1 MFHCTDVSKRFGA
14 TQAVAGV
21 SLEIP
26 AGQVLALMGEN
37 GAGKSSFMA
46 MVAGEVVPDTGELSV
61 DGHVLRGTPADSRGA
76 GVAIVHQELSLFP
89 NLTVG
94 ENICL
99 GRTPR
104 GRLGLTDHR
113 ALRARATA
121 ALERVGF
128 EIDPDRPVAD
138 LGAAERQLVEVAK
151 AIATT
156 PKLLI
161 LDEPTSSLEQGEV
174 QLLHRAVQRL
184 TAEGTAVIFVSHRLD
199 EVFQFSDLIAVMRT
213 GALVAAGP
221 KAEWDEDRLIQTM
234 VGREIE
240 QLYPPRAV
248 PAPQDATPVLE
259 LDGITGDGV
268 HDITIAVAP
277 GRIVGVSGLEG
288 HGQHT
293 VAELATGVRTPAS
306 GAIRVAGAETRL
318 RSPRAALKA
327 GVAYVPPNRR
337 EAGLFLPLSIRDNL
351 ASAAHRRMH
360 PRGVVSPGRETRE
373 IEPVI
378 ERLHLRYSSTF
389 QRVADLSGGN
399 QQKVLFGR
407 WLLAGDLRVLVLD
420 DPTRG
425 VDVGA
430 RAEIYRLLRELTE
443 DGMGVL
449 LVSTDMLE
457 LLGLADEIHV
467 MYEGRITGTVD
478 GEDATEESIMALA
491 TGRVAA

>member
-1 MFHCTDVSKRFGA
+1 MFRCTDISKRFGA

-37 GAGKSSFMA
+37 GAGKSTLMA
-46 MVAGEVVPDTGELSV
+46 MIAGEVAPDTGELAV
-61 DGHVLRGTPADSRGA
+61 DGHVLRGTADSRGA

-94 ENICL
+94 ENIGL

-104 GRLGLTDHR
+104 NRFGLTDHR
-113 ALRARATA
+113 AARAFA
-121 ALERVGF
+121 VGALERVGF
-128 EIDPDRPVAD
+128 AIDPDRPVSA

-174 QLLHRAVQRL
+174 ALLHGAVQRL
-184 TAEGTAVIFVSHRLD
+184 TAEGTAVVFVSHRLD

-213 GALVAAGP
+213 GALVASGPAG
-221 KAEWDEDRLIQTM
+221 EWDEERLIRTM

-240 QLYPPRAV
+240 QLYPPRGTA
-248 PAPQDATPVLE
+248 APSDGGPVLE
-259 LDGITGDGV
+259 LDGITGAGV
-268 HDITIAVAP
+268 HDVTIAVAP

-288 HGQHT
+288 HGQHA
-293 VAELATGVRTPAS
+293 VAELATGVRTPVS
-306 GAIRVAGAETRL
+306 GEIRVAGAPTRL
-318 RSPRAALKA
+318 RDPRAALRA
-327 GVAYVPPNRR
+327 GIAYVPPDRR
-337 EAGLFLPLSIRDNL
+337 DAGLFLPLSIRDNL
-351 ASAAHRRMH
+351 ASAAQRRLH
-360 PRGVVSPGRETRE
+360 PRGVVRPARETQA

-389 QRVADLSGGN
+389 QRVSDLSGGN

-407 WLLAGDLRVLVLD
+407 WLLAGGLRVLVLD

-430 RAEIYRLLRELTE
+430 RAEIYRLLRELTD

-467 MYEGRITGTVD
+467 MYEGRITGTID
-478 GEDATEESIMALA
+478 GADATEERIMALA

>member
-1 MFHCTDVSKRFGA
+1 MFRCTDVSKRFGA

-21 SLEIP
+21 SLEVP

-37 GAGKSSFMA
+37 GAGKSTFMA
-46 MVAGEVVPDTGELSV
+46 MIAGEVVPDEGELAV

-94 ENICL
+94 ENITL
-99 GRTPR
+99 GRAPR
-104 GRLGLTDHR
+104 NRFGLTDHR
-113 ALRARATA
+113 SSKAQARA
-121 ALERVGF
+121 ALDRVGF
-128 EIDPDRPVAD
+128 DIDPDRPVAD

-184 TAEGTAVIFVSHRLD
+184 TTEGTAVVFVSHRLD

-234 VGREIE
+234 VGREIQ
-240 QLYPPRAV
+240 QLYPPRGAE
-248 PAPQDATPVLE
+248 APRGGIAPLE
-259 LDGITGDGV
+259 LDGVSGGGV
-268 HDITIAVAP
+268 HDITLRVEA

-293 VAELATGVRTPAS
+293 VAELATGVRSPDAGT
-306 GAIRVAGAETRL
+306 IRVAGQDTRL
-318 RSPRAALKA
+318 RDPRGALKA
-327 GVAYVPPNRR
+327 GIAYVPPNRR

-351 ASAAHRRMH
+351 ATAAQRRLH
-360 PRGVVSPGRETRE
+360 PRGVVSPGRESRA
-373 IEPVI
+373 IDPVI

-430 RAEIYRLLRELTE
+430 RAEIYRLLRELTD

-478 GEDATEESIMALA
+478 GADATEESIMALA
-491 TGRVAA
+491 SGRAAA

>member
-1 MFHCTDVSKRFGA
+1 MLRCTDVSKRFGA

-46 MVAGEVVPDTGELSV
+46 MVAGEVVPDEGRISV

-94 ENICL
+94 ENISL
-99 GRTPR
+99 GRAPR
-104 GRLGLTDHR
+104 NRIGLTDHR
-113 ALRARATA
+113 AVRARALD

-128 EIDPDRPVAD
+128 AIDPDRPVSS

-174 QLLHRAVQRL
+174 RLLHQAVQRL

-199 EVFQFSDLIAVMRT
+199 EVFRFSDLIAVMRS
-213 GALVAAGP
+213 GALVDAGP
-221 KAEWDEDRLIQTM
+221 VGEWDEDRLIRTM

-240 QLYPPRAV
+240 QLYPPRAA
-248 PAPQDATPVLE
+248 PAPADAETLLE
-259 LDGITGDGV
+259 LEAVSGHGV
-268 HDITIAVAP
+268 HEISLAVGA
-277 GRIVGVSGLEG
+277 GRIVGISGLEG
-288 HGQHT
+288 HGQHA
-293 VAELATGVRTPAS
+293 VAELAVGVRAPS
-306 GAIRVAGAETRL
+306 AGRLKIGGRPTRL
-318 RSPRAALKA
+318 RNPRAALRS
-327 GVAYVPPNRR
+327 GIAYVPPNRR

-351 ASAAHRRMH
+351 ATAAQRRLH
-360 PRGVVSPGRETRE
+360 PRGVVSPAREARA
-373 IEPVI
+373 IDPVI

-389 QRVADLSGGN
+389 QRVVDLSGGN

-407 WLLAGDLRVLVLD
+407 WLLVGDLRVLVLD

-443 DGMGVL
+443 NGMGVL

-467 MYEGRITGTVD
+467 MYEGRITGVVD
-478 GEDATEESIMALA
+478 GADATEERIMALA